1 MKWDKIDGAFS
12 GIIMIAILAVIVGTR
27 SQTANVVTAIGK
39 SLSGILGVVVSPVTD
54 NGSAATAAASGL
66 ANASTGSAGGGGGGG
81 GGDIGSQIINTAFSS
96 LGGSD
101 LASGLAG
108 NIIDSIGGGGDL
120 GGVISGLF
128 A

>member
-1 MKWDKIDGAFS
+1 MKWDKVDGIFS

-27 SQTANVVTAIGK
+27 SQTSNVIMSIGK

-81 GGDIGSQIINTAFSS
+81 GSDIGSQIINTAFSS

-108 NIIDSIGGGGDL
+108 NIIDSIGGGSGIGDAI
-120 GGVISGLF
+120 GGLF